1 MLRNIIRYSTPSL
14 LAAQLL
20 FGADLRAEGAT
31 PAQES
36 QVAESSRSAPEGE
49 EANRE
54 PAQKGGKKK
63 SKKSAP
69 KTETKK
75 SSKSS
80 KSSASA
86 PSNSK
91 NNEVNSGAMES
102 SGPTAA
108 EVSALSSPQGS
119 KVEFSAKDVWDVDIF
134 KDPANKVV
142 VLQDR
147 AFTKAGRF
155 ELGVNAGV
163 MAANPFY
170 TSIAY
175 GAHAAFHFTEYWGI
189 DAYFEKFANS
199 FSVDG
204 TQIKDYLDNS
214 GFSSRKEF
222 QAPKW
227 YSGVGAIW
235 SPIYGKF
242 AFFRR
247 NIIHFDFFAVFGLS
261 FLAVDSSVKDR
272 GGRDQTAPGSL
283 LGVGMRVFFNKHW
296 SLRFDVKNNIYRSY
310 FAPNNNSGTGEG
322 GNVWRNSFQYTTG
335 VSYMFGS

>member
-1 MLRNIIRYSTPSL
+1 MLRNIIRYSTPTFL
-14 LAAQLL
+14 VAQLF
-20 FGADLRAEGAT
+20 FGVALRAEDAA
-31 PAQES
+31 PN
-36 QVAESSRSAPEGE
+36 AELKEVSGSADTEGD

-54 PAQKGGKKK
+54 PAQKKGQKTSKKK
-63 SKKSAP
+63 NA
-69 KTETKK
+69 K

-80 KSSASA
+80 KASA
-86 PSNSK
+86 AAPSAKSS
-91 NNEVNSGAMES
+91 EVNSGAMEA

-108 EVSALSSPQGS
+108 EVSALSSPDGK
-119 KVEFSAKDVWDVDIF
+119 KVDFSAKDVWDVDIF
-134 KDPANKVV
+134 KDPANKVL

-155 ELGVNAGV
+155 EVGVNAGV

-170 TSIAY
+170 TSYAY
-175 GAHAAFHFTEYWGI
+175 GAHTAFHFTEYWGI
-189 DAYFEKFANS
+189 DAYFEKFINS

-204 TQIKDYLDNS
+204 EQVKEYLDNS

-227 YSGVGAIW
+227 YGGVSAIW

-247 NIIHFDFFAVFGLS
+247 SIIHFDFFAVMGIS
-261 FLAVDSSVKDR
+261 FLAVESSVKDR
-272 GGRDQTAPGSL
+272 GGRDQTNPGSL
-283 LGVGMRVFFNKHW
+283 LGVGMRVFLNKHW
-296 SLRFDVKNNIYRSY
+296 SMRFDVKNNIYRSY
-310 FAPNNNSGTGEG
+310 FAPNNKNGTGEG